1 MYNREEQL
9 QENFI
14 NLLKEKV
21 PNKLAETLTEI
32 LPLEKEAIYRRL
44 RGNVSFSF
52 NEISLLAS
60 HFGISLDN
68 LAKIASPYRTKWY
81 QLHVRDYSQF
91 NEIDLNMSH
100 SYIKAID
107 MAADSSYS
115 EFGIAANMLP
125 LHISLLHP
133 PLYRVYLLKWL
144 YQFGRAAKDKLRYSE
159 VQVPREEVKTYQL
172 YLKAVERIKYTFFIW
187 DSSFLISLI
196 NDINF
201 FYKISIINLEE
212 ILMLKQEII
221 GLLDTIRYY
230 ADYGKF
236 DSTGNKVEVYIS
248 ILNFD
253 TSYSYLLGD
262 NISISMSSAYSLGA
276 FTSQE
281 KDSCEEMKQWIM
293 GLKKSSVLISGASE
307 REKIRFFNEQRE
319 ILEKRLIIEEDDL

>member
-9 QENFI
+9 QEKFI
-14 NLLKEKV
+14 LLLKEKV

-44 RGNVSFSF
+44 RGNVAFSF

-68 LAKIASPYRTKWY
+68 LANVESPFRTKWY
-81 QLHVRDYSQF
+81 QLHVRDYSKFSQV
-91 NEIDLNMSH
+91 DLNMSH
-100 SYIKAID
+100 SYIKAIN

-115 EFGIAANMLP
+115 EFGIAANMIP
-125 LHISLLHP
+125 LHVSLLHP
-133 PLYRVYLLKWL
+133 LLYRVYLLKWL
-144 YQFGRAAKDKLRYSE
+144 YQFGTAAKEQLRYSQ
-159 VQVPREEVKTYQL
+159 VQVPREERETYQL
-172 YLKAVERIKYTFFIW
+172 YLDAVKRIKYTFFIW

-201 FYKISIINLEE
+201 FYKISVISLEE

-221 GLLDTIRYY
+221 CLLDTIKYY

-236 DSTGNKVEVYIS
+236 DTTGNKVEVYIS

-253 TSYSYLLGD
+253 ASYSYLLSD

-276 FTSQE
+276 FTSLE
-281 KDSCEEMKQWIM
+281 KDSCEEMKQWVM

-307 REKIRFFNEQRE
+307 REKIHFFNEQRE
-319 ILEKRLIIEEDDL
+319 ILEKRLIMEEDDL